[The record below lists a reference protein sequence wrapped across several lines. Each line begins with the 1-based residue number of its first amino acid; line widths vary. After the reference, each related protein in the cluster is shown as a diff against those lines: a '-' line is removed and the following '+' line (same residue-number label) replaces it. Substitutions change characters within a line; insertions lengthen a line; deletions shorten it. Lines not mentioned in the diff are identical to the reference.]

1 MDASAGKVRDEFVI
15 NNEFA
20 QVICRKVYTRN
31 GERLEVS
38 SPKLGYR
45 ILLDALA
52 LESLTWQTME
62 TFSKFLENPF
72 GPAKGPES
80 PER

>member
-1 MDASAGKVRDEFVI
+1 MEASARNELVI

-20 QVICRKVYTRN
+20 QVVCRKVYTRN
-31 GERLEVS
+31 GERLEVT

-52 LESLTWQTME
+52 LESLTWQKMDV
-62 TFSKFLENPF
+62 FSKFLENPF
-72 GPAKGPES
+72 GPVSEPES
-80 PER
+80 P